1 MLQLQLP
8 ALDPKAAPPW
18 PDRAACEFWL
28 SQLQFTNIRA
38 AQEEILG
45 RLDQLNCCAIPET
58 RRLEILE
65 ALRETVSFVQGEYR
79 KKIASKPLPLSE
91 DEKNVFAGLMSLWNS
106 MMLGYQRCLLAV
118 GEAAVAPFK
127 ALICQR
133 LLRYAGVQILEHVLA
148 CLEIPQELWRE
159 PHRVYAYAEAES
171 IATSPVEDFL
181 SDRSSCK
188 NIYVQVLLAHL
199 ANPYELPRSQI
210 QCVSRWLDAWS
221 DLVTVDRSL
230 PPKGDGAPPLAVDLA
245 TDYGAQ
251 TAANQVWRDSVRY
264 LDLSRISKELRVKMA
279 LLQQGQAPQSAGLGD
294 DCPQPG
300 CGQLLAYLHR
310 GWCEGQVPRF
320 LERSDA
326 SRRVQ
331 VCFGQIPIHYFVS
344 GKAFSQPRKKSK
356 DLSEQQR
363 KEISAFGHVVSRTG
377 KVSALQAGFTQ
388 ESWQLV
394 DRSALGMRLLRQGDG
409 GIRVSPNQMIGI
421 DPADGNPFVIGVVR
435 WLVVLRGGELKAGIR
450 TFPGAPQAVAVRPAG
465 LSTKESEK
473 YVQAFLLPQVPAL
486 QIPGSLVLPSGWFH
500 PGRVI
505 EMYSDA
511 EQRLKLT
518 GLVERGADF
527 ERVSF
532 EPGQGLSR

>member
-1 MLQLQLP
+1 MLQPPLP
-8 ALDPKAAPPW
+8 ALDPNAASPW
-18 PDRAACEFWL
+18 PDRAACEYWL
-28 SQLQFTNIRA
+28 SQLQLTNIRA
-38 AQEEILG
+38 AQEEILS
-45 RLDQLNCCAIPET
+45 RLDQFNRCAIPET

-79 KKIASKPLPLSE
+79 KKLAGKPLPLSE
-91 DEKNVFAGLMSLWNS
+91 DEKSVFAGLMALWNS
-106 MMLGYQRCLLAV
+106 MTVGYQRCLLAA

-148 CLEIPQELWRE
+148 CLEIPQESWRE
-159 PHRVYAYAEAES
+159 PHRVYAYAEAEG
-171 IATSPVEDFL
+171 IAASPVEDFL

-210 QCVSRWLDAWS
+210 QCLSRWLDAWS
-221 DLVTVDRSL
+221 DLVTVGRSL

-245 TDYGAQ
+245 ADYGAQ
-251 TAANQVWRDSVRY
+251 AAANLAWRDSVRY
-264 LDLSRISKELRVKMA
+264 LDLSQISKELRVKMA
-279 LLQQGQAPQSAGLGD
+279 LLQQGHPPQSAGLGD

-310 GWCEGQVPRF
+310 SWCEGQVPRF

-331 VCFGQIPIHYFVS
+331 VCFGQTAIHYFIS
-344 GKAFSQPRKKSK
+344 GKGFSQPKKKSK

-388 ESWQLV
+388 ESWQTV
-394 DRSALGMRLLRQGDG
+394 DRSALGMRLLRQGG
-409 GIRVSPNQMIGI
+409 EGVRVNPNQLIGI
-421 DPADGNPFVIGVVR
+421 DPADGNPFVLGVVR
-435 WLVVLRGGELKAGIR
+435 WLVVLTGGELKAGIR
-450 TFPGAPQAVAVRPAG
+450 TFPGAPQAVAVRPTG
-465 LSTKESEK
+465 LNVKESEK
-473 YVQAFLLPQVPAL
+473 YVPALLLPQVPAL
-486 QIPGSLVLPSGWFH
+486 QIPASLVLPPGWFR
-500 PGRVI
+500 PARVI
-505 EMYSDA
+505 EMHTDM
-511 EQRLKLT
+511 EQRLKLS

-532 EPGQGLSR
+532 EAG